1 MASDVRATIEEGTSD
16 SSTGERSPQVRTRGP
31 RGAEPKEQ
39 ERERPNGRVQE
50 AGTRVQVGTS
60 HDEDSVSES
69 KLYPVEEF
77 MQTFVRQEAVMWQK
91 GGLLS
96 IAGDN
101 LFYFSVSLL
110 CASGC
115 EGAGLGTESAVLTS
129 DSTWSCLLKPLKAEG
144 RVIESCFG
152 LARKGLGAD
161 VVSCGGRE
169 IVPYEHTHT
178 HTHAFTHTHT
188 HMHSHTHTHT
198 CIHTH
203 KHTHMHTHAY
213 AHSCTYSHTTVTGA
227 FGADCF

>member
-1 MASDVRATIEEGTSD
+1 M
-16 SSTGERSPQVRTRGP
+16 RTRGP

-101 LFYFSVSLL
+101 LLL
-110 CASGC
+110 F
-115 EGAGLGTESAVLTS
+115 
-129 DSTWSCLLKPLKAEG
+129 CLSPL
-144 RVIESCFG
+144 RFG
-152 LARKGLGAD
+152 LRGHRVGYGKCSLD
-161 VVSCGGRE
+161 FRLHVVLSIE
-169 IVPYEHTHT
+169 
-178 HTHAFTHTHT
+178 AFE
-188 HMHSHTHTHT
+188 SR
-198 CIHTH
+198 
-203 KHTHMHTHAY
+203 
-213 AHSCTYSHTTVTGA
+213 GQ
-227 FGADCF
+227 GD